1 MSSELCPDLAL
12 NGYPAQLLIRLRAG
26 EILTG
31 RELATIRD
39 NLSELLDKVRAR
51 MFENC
56 SEAHRNWV
64 GRQQQFT
71 GEIVSELERAHFAA
85 LRKQ

>member
-1 MSSELCPDLAL
+1 MSTVRRPDLVL
-12 NGYPAQLLIRLRAG
+12 NRYPAQLFNRLKAG

-31 RELATIRD
+31 RELATIRE
-39 NLSELLDKVRAR
+39 NLSELLLELREQ
-51 MFENC
+51 MFAGC
-56 SEAHRNWV
+56 SESHRIWV

-85 LRKQ
+85 LAK